1 MEEVPQDM
9 PLSRR
14 TFIAAGAALGAST
27 VFGAPTIVMAAGP
40 KEKLTIAVGSEHAL
54 VYLPWDVAKAL
65 GYFDQEGLD
74 VTLTYTKGGTEAG
87 LALMSGNVDYSGNA
101 IDHAI
106 AAAEQG
112 KSLVMISDF
121 MDQPGI
127 SLITKPENKGKF
139 PNGAALKG
147 KTIGITSVG
156 SATDVIA
163 HWIGHRNGV
172 SKDDIHTVGV
182 GGGATVMAAL
192 QSGQVD
198 VALAND
204 PYATLL
210 FKQNR
215 AVPVAEM
222 YTAKVTRE
230 WLGFNSWCFTGALTR
245 ADVIQKNPERTQKV
259 VNALVRA
266 MKFMAT
272 ASAQKL
278 ASALPDEFRG
288 GASTADWAASFAHS
302 RPAYTSVGR
311 ISADAVRNVI
321 EANEFFLGKKL
332 SADPAKLFDNAFVE
346 KAARSVKV

>member
-1 MEEVPQDM
+1 MSV
-9 PLSRR
+9 SRR
-14 TFIAAGAALGAST
+14 TFLAASAAAGAST
-27 VFGAPTIVMAAGP
+27 VFSVPTIVIAAGP
-40 KEKLTIAVGSEHAL
+40 KEKVPVAVGSEHAL

-74 VTLTYTKGGTEAG
+74 VEITYTKGGTEAG

-127 SLITKPENKGKF
+127 SIITRPENKGKF
-139 PNGAALKG
+139 NNAAALKG

-163 HWIGHRNGV
+163 HWIGHRNGL
-172 SKDDIHTVGV
+172 SKDEVHTVGV
-182 GGGATVMAAL
+182 GGGSTVMAAI

-210 FKQNR
+210 IKQNR
-215 AVPVAEM
+215 AVPVAEL
-222 YTAKVTRE
+222 YTAKATRD
-230 WLGFNSWCFTGALTR
+230 WLGFSTYTFTGALSR
-245 ADVIQKNPERTQKV
+245 ADVIQKNPDRTQKII
-259 VNALVRA
+259 NALVRA
-266 MKFMAT
+266 QKLMAT
-272 ASAQKL
+272 TTAPKL
-278 ASALPDEFRG
+278 AALLPDEFRG
-288 GASTADWAASFAHS
+288 GASVADWAAAFSHS
-302 RPAYTSVGR
+302 RPAYTQVGR
-311 ISADAVRNVI
+311 TSLDGVHACIDAN
-321 EANEFFLGKKL
+321 AFFLGKP
-332 SADPAKLFDNAFVE
+332 STVDPNKLFDNSFVD
-346 KAARSVKV
+346 KASRAVKV